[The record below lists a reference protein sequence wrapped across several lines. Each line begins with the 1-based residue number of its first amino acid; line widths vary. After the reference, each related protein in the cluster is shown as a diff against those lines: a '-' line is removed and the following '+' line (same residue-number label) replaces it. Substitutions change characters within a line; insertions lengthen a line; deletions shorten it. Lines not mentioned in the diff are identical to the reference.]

1 MGTRYENSW
10 PWSKYDYKYCTG
22 TVLVFYAVCVC
33 NPTCILL
40 QFTAFFVQK
49 SGVCHYHVWI
59 FLRYVSESKNLI
71 LGTTCSSSR
80 DLQGASCLFSSVD
93 FSTPYTISHT
103 LAYRRSLIRTRACGT
118 EKPPYSVPYQKLNVS
133 CALSFSSTEHTAH
146 TMKRALAA
154 VALTALAVVLIR
166 NSHSGDFTTILTRSE
181 SLSDAP
187 PLRQSEFSPPAFN
200 ESTYIF
206 NAVHNQLRHVGN
218 AMAPNGMTFTPGFV
232 PPGTVLYHGMNRKEL
247 PQDLDWFAFD
257 PEYSFTMCCNIGH
270 AFGNPHITTAQVVEP
285 LKIVYIDGASASLS
299 SDLGTMDSQGFL
311 LDDPIDTWND
321 YTEFARGDRL
331 CRLFKENGFKL
342 DGFVRMNT
350 GFELLMCNMTN
361 PKVEYVMNNA
371 IAVSEEEGTA
381 GLMKRS
387 SFEVGQTFLSRDR
400 FGNLLV
406 RPSREF
412 NFFDYDWVKSMER
425 THSSAGEER
434 VELDYRGLVTIY
446 GMEGS
451 RDIDFPKNVSQHR
464 LLTGS
469 EALRQELRSQLWE
482 ADKHT
487 RTYDPYRIN
496 WRTVTDNLVYK
507 MAPILAQIKN
517 GLGQLEA
524 GTSSLNDTSKHLGGI
539 TSMLRLRFEGD
550 EELANSTRH
559 DVDAQVERCAKTYAS
574 DFHKYDVTPFEE
586 KVRFA
591 IRLVSTAVCSV
602 IMETADWANKVQTRV
617 GNVSEELPSK
627 LHADVS
633 DLISDLNWSY
643 FVSCTHRCKD
653 NEVCYLPTW
662 PHGGREPHIP
672 AEPLQCRT
680 IEDLR
685 KSRGL

>member
-1 MGTRYENSW
+1 
-10 PWSKYDYKYCTG
+10 
-22 TVLVFYAVCVC
+22 
-33 NPTCILL
+33 
-40 QFTAFFVQK
+40 
-49 SGVCHYHVWI
+49 
-59 FLRYVSESKNLI
+59 
-71 LGTTCSSSR
+71 
-80 DLQGASCLFSSVD
+80 
-93 FSTPYTISHT
+93 
-103 LAYRRSLIRTRACGT
+103 
-118 EKPPYSVPYQKLNVS
+118 
-133 CALSFSSTEHTAH
+133 
-146 TMKRALAA
+146 MKRAIAA

-166 NSHSGDFTTILTRSE
+166 NSHGRDFTSILT
-181 SLSDAP
+181 P
-187 PLRQSEFSPPAFN
+187 PETQPEASNLEFSPPAFN

-232 PPGTVLYHGMNRKEL
+232 PPGTVLYHGMNTKEL
-247 PQDLDWFAFD
+247 PEGLDWFAFD

-270 AFGNPHITTAQVVEP
+270 AFGNPHMATAQVVEP
-285 LKIVYIDGASASLS
+285 LRIVYIDGASASLS

-331 CRLFKENGFKL
+331 CKLFSENGYKL

-361 PKVEYVMNNA
+361 PKVEYVMNTA
-371 IAVSEEEGTA
+371 IAVSEKGDTEA
-381 GLMKRS
+381 ALMKRS
-387 SFEVGQTFLSRDR
+387 SFDVGQTFLSRDR

-412 NFFDYDWVKSMER
+412 NYFDYDWVKSMER

-451 RDIDFPKNVSQHR
+451 RDIDFPRNVSQHR

-469 EALRQELRSQLWE
+469 EALRQELRAHLWE
-482 ADKHT
+482 ADKYT
-487 RTYDPYRIN
+487 RHYDPFRID
-496 WRTVTDNLVYK
+496 WRTATDNLVYK
-507 MAPILAQIKN
+507 MAPILSQIKT
-517 GLGQLEA
+517 GLEQLEA
-524 GTSSLNDTSKHLGGI
+524 GACSLNDTSKQLDGV

-550 EELANSTRH
+550 EEVTNSTRH
-559 DVDAQVERCAKTYAS
+559 DVEVQVERCAQTYAS
-574 DFHKYDVTPFEE
+574 DFHKFDLTPFEE
-586 KVRFA
+586 KVRFS
-591 IRLVSTAVCSV
+591 IRLVATAVCSV
-602 IMETADWANKVQTRV
+602 VMETADWANRVQTSV
-617 GNVSEELPSK
+617 EGVSDELPTK
-627 LHADVS
+627 LHGDVS
-633 DLISDLNWSY
+633 NLLTDLNWSY

-680 IEDLR
+680 IEDLKKD
-685 KSRGL
+685 KSGI